1 MLDGGFSFGDG
12 GTDSA
17 TATFAIT
24 GLDTN
29 DIVSGTAG
37 ADVLSAGVDNDIVN
51 GLGGNDTL
59 KGEDGN
65 DRLDGGDGKDKLDGG
80 KGKDVLVFSTALNKK
95 TNVDKV
101 IHFKANKDKI
111 LLDAD
116 IFNVS
121 KKLKGSQ
128 FEIGKKADTAKVRI
142 IYDQK
147 SGALYSDSDGKGGA
161 KQVKF
166 AVLDKGLKLDHK
178 DFMVADL
185 VI

>member
-1 MLDGGFSFGDG
+1 MARKNGTKKADKIFGANAADQLY
-12 GTDSA
+12 
-17 TATFAIT
+17 
-24 GLDTN
+24 GL
-29 DIVSGTAG
+29 A
-37 ADVLSAGVDNDIVN
+37 
-51 GLGGNDTL
+51 GNDRL
-59 KGEDGN
+59 FGKGGN